1 MLKRSRIRSIS
12 SSCSDPT
19 SLGCRGR
26 TDADALGA
34 WACPAVTALAAS
46 ARPAMS
52 DGAAAATSVFPPS
65 RSASLYL
72 SPPSCPIHP
81 ALGPFS
87 HPFVHT
93 VRAGLVGRDAESRD
107 AEPDAG
113 RGGGRTANCTGGMRE
128 PAAHHLHCAYR
139 YRCIPIPTGRRGV
152 QGLGVAHQRHCA
164 CMNYHGCITTRERV
178 RIPHARAYGAQGARF
193 SE

>member
-52 DGAAAATSVFPPS
+52 DGAAAATSVLPPS

-87 HPFVHT
+87 RPFVHT
-93 VRAGLVGRDAESRD
+93 VRAGLVAEMPNREMPSRTRG
-107 AEPDAG
+107 AAG
-113 RGGGRTANCTGGMRE
+113 AARLIVLVACASQLHTTCTV
-128 PAAHHLHCAYR
+128 H
-139 YRCIPIPTGRRGV
+139 TGTDV
-152 QGLGVAHQRHCA
+152 SPSP
-164 CMNYHGCITTRERV
+164 RV
-178 RIPHARAYGAQGARF
+178 GEECRV
-193 SE
+193 